1 MDNPIFR
8 QKSIERLSTP
18 EDLKDYL
25 HVTSPSLVIAAIAV
39 ALLFAAL
46 ILWSSFA
53 AVESYTPGSAVAKN
67 RMLIV
72 TFEEDPDFPLETG
85 MVVEV
90 GDQEY
95 PVSSVGR
102 TPGGRLLAV
111 AEAEVPDGVYDVKVG
126 YRETRMIRM
135 LFN

>member
-1 MDNPIFR
+1 MEKGIFR
-8 QKSIERLSTP
+8 QKSIDRLSTP

-25 HVTSPSLVIAAIAV
+25 HVTSPSFVIVAIAI
-39 ALLFAAL
+39 ALLLLAL

-53 AVESYTPGSAVAKN
+53 AVESYAPGNAVAKS

-72 TFEEDPDFPLETG
+72 TFEEDPDIPLETG
-85 MVVEV
+85 MVVRL
-90 GDQEY
+90 GDTEY

-102 TPGGRLLAV
+102 TPDGRLLAV
-111 AEAEVPDGVYDVKVG
+111 AEAGVPDGVYEVKVG
-126 YRETRMIRM
+126 YRETRVIRM

>member
-1 MDNPIFR
+1 MENRIFR
-8 QKSIERLSTP
+8 QKSIDRLNTP

-25 HVTSPSLVIAAIAV
+25 HVTSPSLVIVVIAV

-46 ILWSSFA
+46 VLWSSFA

-67 RMLIV
+67 QMLIV
-72 TFEEDPDFPLETG
+72 TFEEDPEIPLETG
-85 MVVEV
+85 MVVRV

-95 PVSSVGR
+95 PVSSIGR
-102 TPGGRLLAV
+102 TPGGKLLAV
-111 AEAEVPDGVYDVKVG
+111 AEAGVPDGVYDVKIG
-126 YRETRMIRM
+126 YRETRVIRM